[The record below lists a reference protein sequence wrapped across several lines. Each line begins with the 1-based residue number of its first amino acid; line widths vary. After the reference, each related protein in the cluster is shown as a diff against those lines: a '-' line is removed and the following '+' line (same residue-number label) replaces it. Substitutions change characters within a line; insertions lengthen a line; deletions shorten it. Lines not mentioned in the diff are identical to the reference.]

1 MPQPKHR
8 QPIDVSEFDPAL
20 LDKIGRHSLQQIH
33 QLRRHERIEVRF
45 DILVQPGNSSNLGR
59 YEARG
64 HTKDVSRGGCRCIL
78 PRAPMVGDLYRVELF
93 EEENALPV
101 AFARCVRCQFLKE
114 GSFDCAF
121 AFFSPLDAPET
132 ISGSKKDD
140 LLD

>member
-1 MPQPKHR
+1 MSQHR
-8 QPIDVSEFDPAL
+8 KPIDVSEFDPEL
-20 LDKIGRHSLQQIH
+20 LDNIGRHSLQQIR

-45 DILVQPGNSSNLGR
+45 EVLVQPGNSSNLGS

-78 PRAPMVGDLYRVELF
+78 SRAPMVGDVYRVELF

-101 AFARCVRCQFLKE
+101 TFARCVRCRFLKE
-114 GSFDCAF
+114 GSFDTAF
-121 AFFSPLDAPET
+121 AFFNPLDTPET
-132 ISGSKKDD
+132 IPGSKQGD